1 MCVLGGRLVDEKEE
15 FRGMIIGVILILIM
29 IKITLHCVVHSMEL
43 YKNKA
48 TLTIKKRHSM

>member
-1 MCVLGGRLVDEKEE
+1 MCVGGGRLVDEKE

>member
-29 IKITLHCVVHSMEL
+29 IKITLHCMVHSMEL